1 MRIGLIIYSLSGHTW
16 KVAEAL
22 RDCLAAAGHEVTLAR
37 VEVAGIASRA
47 TEDAPLKTLPSVAGY
62 DAVVFGTP
70 VRGGTIPSPM
80 RRYLEQLPA
89 LQGMKVALLTT
100 HFFRPDWGSQQVV
113 TALQGAC
120 EAKGAAICGVADVKW
135 SGFGR
140 GRKIKAAVE
149 KLCQLFQAAAG

>member
-22 RDCLAAAGHEVTLAR
+22 RDCLAAAGREVTLAR
-37 VEVAGIASRA
+37 VEVTGIATRA
-47 TEDAPLKTLPSVAGY
+47 TEDAPLKTLPSVEGY

-89 LQGMKVALLTT
+89 LQGLKGALLTT
-100 HFFRPDWGSQQVV
+100 HFFRPDWGSKQVV
-113 TALQGAC
+113 AALQSAC
-120 EAKGAAICGVADVKW
+120 EAKGAAICGAADVKW
-135 SGFGR
+135 SGLGR
-140 GRKIKAAVE
+140 GRKIKEAVE
-149 KLCQLFQAAAG
+149 RLCRLF